1 LEIVLGKRH
10 HFKER
15 ILSHHQ
21 MTAPINQK
29 DPQGRPHGVWKYY
42 RPNGTLWWRE
52 HWLHGVRA
60 GLWEWYWKNGA
71 SLRKEYSL
79 NVK

>member
-1 LEIVLGKRH
+1 
-10 HFKER
+10 
-15 ILSHHQ
+15 
-21 MTAPINQK
+21 MTEPINQR
-29 DPQGRPHGVWKYY
+29 DTQGRRHGVWEYY